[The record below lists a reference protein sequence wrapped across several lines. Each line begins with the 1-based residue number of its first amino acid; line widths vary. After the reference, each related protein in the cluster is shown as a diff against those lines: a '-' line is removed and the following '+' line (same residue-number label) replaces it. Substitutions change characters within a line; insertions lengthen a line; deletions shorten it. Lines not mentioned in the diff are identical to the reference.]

1 MATTK
6 TTSDFNFKEYNDL
19 MKSANSGLRMY
30 LALRMLEDVEAT
42 MRRFRSPL
50 AKEMVDLVDELADL
64 RKRNQEY
71 LAKRDNT
78 TDGSID
84 SQEHLQVASTSAD
97 AGKVTA

>member
-1 MATTK
+1 MADAKVVNSFDFKAYNEVMK
-6 TTSDFNFKEYNDL
+6 T
-19 MKSANSGLRMY
+19 ANSGLRLF

-50 AKEMVDLVDELADL
+50 AREMVDIVDELTDL

-71 LAKRDNT
+71 LAKRENT
-78 TDGSID
+78 TDGTLD
-84 SQEHLQVASTSAD
+84 SQEDLKKVSTSAD

>member
-6 TTSDFNFKEYNDL
+6 TSNDFNFKDYNDI
-19 MKSANSGLRMY
+19 MKTANSGLKMY
-30 LALRMLEDVEAT
+30 LALRLLEDVEAT
-42 MRRFRSPL
+42 MRRFKSPL
-50 AKEMVDLVDELADL
+50 AKEMVDIVDELADL
-64 RKRNQEY
+64 RKRNQAY

>member
-6 TTSDFNFKEYNDL
+6 TSNDFNFKDYNDI
-19 MKSANSGLRMY
+19 MKTANSGLKMY
-30 LALRMLEDVEAT
+30 LALRLLEDVEAT
-42 MRRFRSPL
+42 MRRFKSPL
-50 AKEMVDLVDELADL
+50 AKEMVDIVDELADL